1 MKSKKKEFE
10 PLGPGME
17 LIRGG
22 VELESTSD
30 WIFCSCTPAE
40 AYTSGQQGNSGCA
53 CGCDDGIGGVAGFNK
68 AYMKQVLIWL

>member
-22 VELESTSD
+22 VELEENSD
-30 WIFCSCTPAE
+30 WIICSCDPAE
-40 AYTSGQQGNSGCA
+40 AYTSGQQGGSGCA
-53 CGCDDGIGGVAGFNK
+53 CGCSDGVGGVSNFNK
-68 AYMKQVLIWL
+68 AYMMQLPIWL